1 MSPSQAFRPRSIPAG
16 LAFLA
21 AATFSWSLIPAAQA
35 QGGTLEKSELSRL
48 EEARQKIA
56 QDKASGKRK
65 TGKGGLILPRS
76 KRTGESAPPA
86 NGPVTGATPAPQQP
100 VQVGTATDSGSGRT
114 PDTVLSELAARERF
128 AASEA
133 RGYAEE
139 LLAFGDDGLAA
150 ARRGLSSDSQ
160 PVLLSCARAVLL
172 TMDTAGMGILRGRL
186 GRDLPADAIAPLLR
200 AVDELAPD
208 SMSSNELVALL
219 DHPQN
224 AMRSAVER
232 LLAERLTS
240 DDVPLLIRA
249 LSAERTDTRLRALE
263 LVTQL
268 SGERVLELLFARLN
282 DSRPQVAQ
290 RAAQLLAARPE
301 TDIGQRLLD
310 LAFETPALFRQQCYA
325 LLAIVEREDLR
336 GTAFMGPER
345 VDVLVQNLASVSPF
359 ARGTAAVALAGI
371 GYRSASGAE
380 DEWYRLQVPHE
391 LVSIIA
397 GAEYHKDFAAL
408 QQSAL
413 HRLERITGR
422 TLGNDGPAWQS
433 WWINTSSTFSPRR
446 AVLPGGAAAVE
457 SLRLTWI
464 DPLGQRI
471 ALASFRADIPVGSD
485 VLWLDELDALELVA
499 TLEGSGVLSAAR
511 VPAAPR
517 PDASER
523 LTVAVGKAEK
533 SFTFSLGVRPQWLQ
547 DVLGQVRSIARA
559 NSWQLLVD
567 PSVPGARRGLFTNE
581 SLWWRQARV
590 ADGTEGERRRDRRTV
605 ELALEA
611 LVTMDASARGPV
623 LERLIGASRG
633 GVLTASD
640 VGALIGIVESEQY
653 HSQRT
658 EQLVQLLLD
667 AGRSG
672 PGVAVDPDFGR
683 DVFDR
688 VYARFRGGALD
699 SLARIVDAVG
709 LEFARELAIDGRA
722 LARALAAGVLARS
735 TSPDDVARLTQL
747 LSVGEVDLV
756 QEATLIAVG
765 DNDRQDLRQHVLD
778 RAERAPQRVRQAAIV
793 ALGSLQGPGALEA
806 MVVCFAD
813 GDLELQRTALRAMG
827 ELGAP
832 QAADLVVNMI
842 GRGPASPLFETARE
856 TATKMGSIVRLPLVE
871 LALNERSP
879 GRAEA
884 AFVLS
889 ELGASEAVPALLS
902 LLSKQG
908 PNADRA
914 AEELAVLSCMD
925 LRAREDRNL
934 AWTSWWEGA
943 SDRDALAWLRQAQL
957 RNGLPVAP
965 PGSLEAG
972 GTRDG
977 ALALVATVEAPAGVV
992 SERARRELQRILGHD
1007 VMPRPVGGD
1016 TEAWRAE
1023 IAAAIDQRYDG

>member
-1 MSPSQAFRPRSIPAG
+1 MSPSHRSQTRSTPAG
-16 LAFLA
+16 LASLA
-21 AATFSWSLIPAAQA
+21 AAAFLWSLMPVAQA
-35 QGGTLEKSELSRL
+35 QAGTLEKSELSRL
-48 EEARQKIA
+48 EEARQEAA
-56 QDKASGKRK
+56 QDKDAGKRK

-76 KRTGESAPPA
+76 KRADGDAPA
-86 NGPVTGATPAPQQP
+86 AKGPVTGTPTGAQDGAPKT
-100 VQVGTATDSGSGRT
+100 GAASAESGRT
-114 PDTVLSELAARERF
+114 PEIVLNELAAREQF

-139 LLAFGDDGLAA
+139 LLAFGDEGLAA

-172 TMDTAGMGILRGRL
+172 TQDTAGMGILRGRL
-186 GRDLPADAIAPLLR
+186 GRELPADAIAPLLR
-200 AVDELAPD
+200 AVDELAPE
-208 SMSSNELVALL
+208 SMSSNEMVALL

-232 LLAERLTS
+232 LLSERITA
-240 DDVPLLIRA
+240 DDVPLLVRA

-268 SGERVLELLFARLN
+268 SGERVLELLFARLD

-310 LAFETPALFRQQCYA
+310 LAFETPALFRQQSYA

-336 GTAFMGPER
+336 GEAIIAPER
-345 VDVLVQNLASVSPF
+345 VEVLVQNLASVSPL
-359 ARGTAAVALAGI
+359 ARGAAAVALAGI
-371 GYRSASGAE
+371 GYRDTTSAQ

-391 LVSIIA
+391 LVSIVA

-408 QQSAL
+408 QQPAL

-433 WWINTSSTFSPRR
+433 WWINASSTFSPRR

-464 DPLGQRI
+464 DPQGQQV
-471 ALASFRADIPVGSD
+471 ALASSRADIPIGSD
-485 VLWLDELDALELVA
+485 VLWLDDLDAIELVA
-499 TLEGSGVLSAAR
+499 TLEGSGVLSAER

-533 SFTFSLGVRPQWLQ
+533 SFTFPAGVRPQWLQ

-581 SLWWRQARV
+581 ALWWRQARE
-590 ADGTEGERRRDRRTV
+590 AEGELGERRRDRRAV

-623 LERLIGASRG
+623 LERLIEAAHG
-633 GVLTASD
+633 GVLTAGD
-640 VGALIGIVESEQY
+640 VGALLGIVESEQY
-653 HSQRT
+653 HSPRT

-672 PGVAVDPDFGR
+672 PGAAVDPDFGR

-699 SLARIVDAVG
+699 SLARIADAVG
-709 LEFARELAIDGRA
+709 IEFARELAVDGRA
-722 LARALAAGVLARS
+722 LARALAAGILARS
-735 TSPDDVARLTQL
+735 SAPEDVASLTQL

-756 QEATLIAVG
+756 QEAALIAVG
-765 DNDRQDLRQHVLD
+765 ENDRQDLRVQVLE
-778 RAERAPQRVRQAAIV
+778 RAERAPQRVRQAAIE

-827 ELGAP
+827 ELRAP
-832 QAADLVVNMI
+832 QAADLIVTMI
-842 GRGPASPLFETARE
+842 GRGPGSPLFETARE

-925 LRAREDRNL
+925 LRAREDRDL

-992 SERARRELQRILGHD
+992 SERARRELERILERD
-1007 VMPRPVGGD
+1007 VAPHPAGGD
-1016 TEAWRAE
+1016 TAAWRAD
-1023 IAAAIDQRYDG
+1023 IVASIDQRYDG